1 VKSRLQGQLH
11 TASAALSRLVGS
23 QKGVGVA
30 KSEFQQVYVTDEI
43 GQHVQVELQESAD
56 GYLMRFEG
64 DTFLVAEELLD
75 RASEG
80 EYVLHGSLD
89 QLRAEHRNTGNSV
102 READGPFT
110 GLAAGVATPD
120 LSERLTNNS
129 DHEVITLA
137 AEELK
142 VSKRQITRGRVV
154 VRKQV
159 LSHEAV
165 VDDPLLLER
174 LEVNRV
180 PINALV
186 EAAEPPRTE
195 GDTTIIPFY
204 EEVLVV
210 EKRLL
215 LSEELHVTRHRSE
228 RRDPQRVTLRRE
240 EAVVERLDTD
250 ADPALAGEGGE
261 TM

>member
-1 VKSRLQGQLH
+1 M
-11 TASAALSRLVGS
+11 
-23 QKGVGVA
+23 A
-30 KSEFQQVYVTDEI
+30 KSEFQQVYITDEI
-43 GQHVQVELQESAD
+43 GQHVQVELQEGAE
-56 GYLMRFEG
+56 GYLMRFGG

-75 RASEG
+75 RAAEG

-89 QLRAEHRNTGNSV
+89 QLRAEHRDV

-110 GLAAGVATPD
+110 GLAADFATPD
-120 LSERLTNNS
+120 SAGRLVNSS

-159 LSHEAV
+159 MSHEAV

-180 PINALV
+180 PVNTLV
-186 EAAEPPRTE
+186 EAAQPPRTE

-210 EKRLL
+210 EKRLM

-228 RRDPQRVTLRRE
+228 HRDPQRVTLRRE

-250 ADPALAGEGGE
+250 LATAADTEGEE

>member
-1 VKSRLQGQLH
+1 
-11 TASAALSRLVGS
+11 
-23 QKGVGVA
+23 VA
-30 KSEFQQVYVTDEI
+30 KSEFEQVYITDET
-43 GQHVQVELQESAD
+43 GQHIQVELLRSAE
-56 GYLMRFEG
+56 GYLVRFED
-64 DTFLVAEELLD
+64 DTFLIAEGLLD
-75 RASEG
+75 RAAEG
-80 EYVLHGSLD
+80 EYVLHSSLER
-89 QLRAEHRNTGNSV
+89 LRAEHRVAEPSV
-102 READGPFT
+102 RAADGPFT
-110 GLAAGVATPD
+110 GLASDSALADGGGRSAYG
-120 LSERLTNNS
+120 S

-142 VSKRQITRGRVV
+142 VTKRQITRGRVV
-154 VRKQV
+154 VRKKV
-159 LSHEAV
+159 STHEAV

-186 EAAEPPRTE
+186 DAAEPPRTE

-228 RRDPQRVTLRRE
+228 RREPQRVTLRRE
-240 EAVVERLDTD
+240 EAVVEHLD
-250 ADPALAGEGGE
+250 GEEGE

>member
-1 VKSRLQGQLH
+1 M
-11 TASAALSRLVGS
+11 
-23 QKGVGVA
+23 A
-30 KSEFQQVYVTDEI
+30 KSEFEQVYITDET
-43 GQHVQVELQESAD
+43 GQHVQAELQRSSE
-56 GYLMRFEG
+56 GYLVRFEG
-64 DTFLVAEELLD
+64 DTFLIAEGLLD
-75 RASEG
+75 RAAEG
-80 EYVLHGSLD
+80 EYVLHSSLE
-89 QLRAEHRNTGNSV
+89 QLRAEHSVAEPSV
-102 READGPFT
+102 RAADGPFT
-110 GLAAGVATPD
+110 GMASDSVSSGSAGQPVH
-120 LSERLTNNS
+120 SS
-129 DHEVITLA
+129 DHEVIALA

-142 VSKRQITRGRVV
+142 VSKRQVTRGRVV
-154 VRKQV
+154 VRKEV
-159 LSHEAV
+159 LTHEAV

-186 EAAEPPRTE
+186 DAAEPPRTE

-228 RRDPQRVTLRRE
+228 RREPQRVTLRRE
-240 EAVVERLDTD
+240 EAVIEHLDGVE
-250 ADPALAGEGGE
+250 GE

>member
-1 VKSRLQGQLH
+1 M
-11 TASAALSRLVGS
+11 
-23 QKGVGVA
+23 A
-30 KSEFQQVYVTDEI
+30 KSEFQPVYIMDNA

-64 DTFLVAEELLD
+64 DTFLVAEEFLD

-89 QLRAEHRNTGNSV
+89 QLRAEHRNTGENA
-102 READGPFT
+102 REANGPFT
-110 GLAAGVATPD
+110 GLAAGSAIPD
-120 LSERLTNNS
+120 SSERLAS
-129 DHEVITLA
+129 SLDHEVITLA

-180 PINALV
+180 PVNALV

-210 EKRLL
+210 EKRLM

-228 RRDPQRVTLRRE
+228 HRDPQRVTLRRE
-240 EAVVERLDTD
+240 EAVVERLDAD
-250 ADPALAGEGGE
+250 ADTASAGEGGE

>member
-1 VKSRLQGQLH
+1 M
-11 TASAALSRLVGS
+11 
-23 QKGVGVA
+23 A
-30 KSEFQQVYVTDEI
+30 KNEFQQVYVTDET

-56 GYLMRFEG
+56 GYLMRLEG
-64 DTFLVAEELLD
+64 DTFLIAEELLD
-75 RASEG
+75 SASEG
-80 EYVLHGSLD
+80 EYVLHGSLER
-89 QLRAEHRNTGNSV
+89 LRAEHRDV
-102 READGPFT
+102 RAADGPFT
-110 GLAAGVATPD
+110 GIASDSASSSSLDQLA
-120 LSERLTNNS
+120 SSS
-129 DHEVITLA
+129 DHEVIALA

-180 PINALV
+180 PVNTLV
-186 EAAEPPRTE
+186 DAAEAPRTE

-210 EKRLL
+210 EKRLM

-228 RRDPQRVTLRRE
+228 HRDPQRVTLRRE

-250 ADPALAGEGGE
+250 LDTGLDSEGE